1 MKIQRL
7 IEIII
12 SIRGNTEEP
21 IKKEYSLKED
31 LHMSSFELMMLIAE
45 LEVELKRELR
55 PDIFVGTDTVEDL
68 YERILEISG
77 EKK

>member
-1 MKIQRL
+1 
-7 IEIII
+7 
-12 SIRGNTEEP
+12 
-21 IKKEYSLKED
+21 
-31 LHMSSFELMMLIAE
+31 MSSFELMMLMAE